1 MKLNKEDQ
9 KFLYDTYIDKFINQK
24 EKIKG
29 KDLSDEE
36 KKQIY
41 KASRNELVK
50 TLNTRFNTEKT
61 KAIMAAVK
69 EIRDKKK

>member
-1 MKLNKEDQ
+1 MKIKSFSTIPILPNS
-9 KFLYDTYIDKFINQK
+9 LRK
-24 EKIKG
+24 EKKFMV
-29 KDLSDEE
+29 KNYLMKK

-61 KAIMAAVK
+61 KAIIAAVK
-69 EIRDKKK
+69 ELRDKEK